1 MALKLGLCCLFY
13 NEPIKFKTYTNTA
26 LQKLSTKEQKEKIQS
41 IILHNISTLQK
52 AIDYCYK
59 NNITSYR
66 FSSDLFPHFQKIKE
80 ILTESEINFLFE
92 KLSKVD
98 NKNVTLSCHPGQH
111 VNLGSLTEDVV
122 KNSIADL
129 EYHRLLCESLNAKEC
144 NIHLGGQ
151 YGNKTEAKRRFIEV
165 VNKNNLK
172 YLTIENDELSY
183 SVEDC
188 LEVANELVIPVTFD
202 LHHHRCHALN
212 QDYSSEF
219 SEYELFLKCKDTW
232 IKAGYNYMRMH
243 LSNPKENYSTP
254 SKSRAHSDLIHDVN
268 SIPEW
273 LIEESKHFDIH
284 LDIEAKHKEVAI
296 FKLLE
301 DMKAK

>member
-1 MALKLGLCCLFY
+1 MNLKLGLCCLFY

-26 LQKLSTKEQKEKIQS
+26 LQKLSIVEQKKKIIS
-41 IILHNISTLQK
+41 TIEHNICTLQK

-80 ILTESEINFLFE
+80 ILDISEMNFLFE
-92 KLSKVD
+92 KLSKTD
-98 NKNVTLSCHPGQH
+98 TKNITLSCHPGQH
-111 VNLGSLTEDVV
+111 VNLGSPNEDVV
-122 KNSIADL
+122 LNSIADL
-129 EYHRLLCESLNAKEC
+129 EYHKILSDCLLSYEI

-151 YGNKTEAKRRFIEV
+151 YGNKTEAKRRFIDV
-165 VNKNNLK
+165 VKQNNLE
-172 YLTIENDELSY
+172 YLTIENDELSF
-183 SVEDC
+183 SVQDC
-188 LEVANELVIPVTFD
+188 LEVAEELNIPVTFD
-202 LHHHRCHALN
+202 LHHHRCHDLN

-243 LSNPKENYSTP
+243 LSNPKDSYSTP
-254 SKSRAHSDLIHDVN
+254 SKSRAHSDLIYDVN
-268 SIPEW
+268 SIPDW

-284 LDIEAKHKEVAI
+284 FDIEAKHKEVAI

-301 DMKAK
+301 DMKYK